1 MSETKR
7 IGLFFGSFNP
17 VHTGHLIIAQAMAD
31 NANLHKVWFVVS
43 PQNPFKPSKTL
54 LHEFDR
60 FDMVQAAIADNHRLA
75 VSDVEFHLPRPS
87 YTVDTL
93 AQLTAKHPDHEF
105 SLILGEDNLDGFMR
119 WKEPERILSNHKL
132 LVYPRPGAA
141 RTELHQHPSVTMV
154 AAPLI
159 EISATYIRQCVRDG
173 RSIRYL
179 VPEVVISMIDR
190 KGFYLS

>member
-31 NANLHKVWFVVS
+31 NAGLHKVWFVVS
-43 PQNPFKPSKTL
+43 PQNPFKPSKSL

-75 VSDVEFHLPRPS
+75 VTDAEFHLPRPS

-93 AQLTAKHPDHEF
+93 EHLTAKFTDHEF
-105 SLILGEDNLDGFMR
+105 SLILGEDNLEGFMR
-119 WKEPERILSNHKL
+119 WKEPEKILARHKL
-132 LVYPRPGAA
+132 LVYPRPGAVQ
-141 RTELHQHPSVTMV
+141 TDLHRHPAVTMI

-159 EISATYIRQCVRDG
+159 EISATYIRQCVREN

-179 VPEVVISMIDR
+179 VPEVVISMIDK

>member
-31 NANLHKVWFVVS
+31 NAGLNKIWFVVS
-43 PQNPFKPSKTL
+43 PQNPFKPSKSL

-60 FDMVQAAIADNHRLA
+60 FDMVQAAIADNHQFA
-75 VSDVEFHLPRPS
+75 VTDVEFHLPRPS

-93 AQLTAKHPDHEF
+93 EHLAVKYPDHEF
-105 SLILGEDNLDGFMR
+105 SLILGEDNLEGFMR
-119 WKEPERILSNHKL
+119 WKDPEKILARHQL
-132 LVYPRPGAA
+132 LVYPRPGAPA
-141 RTELHQHPSVTMV
+141 TDLHRHPAVTMV

-159 EISATYIRQCVRDG
+159 EISATYIRQCVLEN

-179 VPEVVISMIDR
+179 VPEVVISMIDK
-190 KGFYLS
+190 KGFYLA

>member
-1 MSETKR
+1 MTGTNR

-31 NANLHKVWFVVS
+31 HAGLNKVWFVVS
-43 PQNPFKPSKTL
+43 PQNPFKPSKSL

-60 FDMVQAAIADNHRLA
+60 FDMVQAAIADNHQFA
-75 VSDVEFHLPRPS
+75 VTDVEFHLPRPS

-93 AQLTAKHPDHEF
+93 GHLATKFPDHEF
-105 SLILGEDNLDGFMR
+105 SLILGEDNLEGFMR
-119 WKEPERILSNHKL
+119 WKEPEQILARHKL
-132 LVYPRPGAA
+132 LVYPRPGTTQ
-141 RTELHQHPSVTMV
+141 TELHHHPAVRMV
-154 AAPLI
+154 PAPLI
-159 EISATYIRQCVRDG
+159 EISATYIRQCVREN

-179 VPEVVISMIDR
+179 VPEVVISMIDK